1 LLRPQRGE
9 VRAFGEEPSRLTARA
24 LVRRIGTVFQDPEHQ
39 FVAAHVDDELRVGLH
54 AIGLSSEEIE
64 RRVRELLER
73 LELDKLA
80 AANPFTLSGGE
91 KRRLSVGTALA
102 TSPGALVLDE
112 PTFGQDRRTF
122 GELLTLLAEYRDE
135 GGAIAFAS
143 HDELFV
149 GVFADEGLRLQRGR
163 AA

>member
-1 LLRPQRGE
+1 MTIHRVCQ
-9 VRAFGEEPSRLTARA
+9 RA
-24 LVRRIGTVFQDPEHQ
+24 LVRLVGTVFQDPEHQ
-39 FVAAHVDDELRVGLH
+39 LVAARVDEELRVGPR
-54 AIGLSSEEIE
+54 AIGLPSDEIE

-73 LELDKLA
+73 LDLAKLA

-122 GELLTLLAEYRDE
+122 AELLTLLAEFRDS

-149 GVFADEGLRLQRGR
+149 DAFADKRLRLERGR

>member
-1 LLRPQRGE
+1 
-9 VRAFGEEPSRLTARA
+9 
-24 LVRRIGTVFQDPEHQ
+24 VRRIGTVFQDPEHQ
-39 FVAAHVDDELRVGLH
+39 LVATRVDDELRVGPR
-54 AIGLSSEEIE
+54 AIELGTDEIE

-73 LELDKLA
+73 LDLQKVA
-80 AANPFTLSGGE
+80 GANPFTLSGGE

-102 TSPGALVLDE
+102 TSPSALVLDE

-122 GELLTLLAEYRDE
+122 AELLTLLAEYRDG
-135 GGAIAFAS
+135 GGAVAFAS

-149 GVFADEGLRLQRGR
+149 DAFADERLRLDRGR

>member
-1 LLRPQRGE
+1 LSP
-9 VRAFGEEPSRLTARA
+9 RA
-24 LVRRIGTVFQDPEHQ
+24 LVRLIGTVFQDPEHQ
-39 FVAAHVDDELRVGLH
+39 LVAARVDDELRIGPRATGLP
-54 AIGLSSEEIE
+54 SEEVE

-73 LELDKLA
+73 LDLAKLA

-102 TSPGALVLDE
+102 ASPGALVLDE
-112 PTFGQDRRTF
+112 PPFGQDRRTF
-122 GELLTLLAEYRDE
+122 AELLTLLAEYRDG

-149 GVFADEGLRLQRGR
+149 DAFADDRLRLERGH

>member
-1 LLRPQRGE
+1 IEAGGGVVADGPPNDVFLREGRRLKDLGVWVPGDPPSPPRRRAPAGAEAIVARDLSYLYPRGE
-9 VRAFGEEPSRLTARA
+9 APALEGVTAA
-24 LVRRIGTVFQDPEHQ
+24 VRRGG
-39 FVAAHVDDELRVGLH
+39 A
-54 AIGLSSEEIE
+54 
-64 RRVRELLER
+64 
-73 LELDKLA
+73 LA
-80 AANPFTLSGGE
+80 LTGGE

-102 TSPGALVLDE
+102 TAPGALVLDE

-122 GELLTLLAEYRDE
+122 TELLALLAEFRDS

-149 GVFADEGLRLQRGR
+149 EAFADERLRLERGR